1 MAAVSRTN
9 KPSKVTSH
17 PDWCDPERCGYLVP
31 PVMAHMAR
39 RHRGPMQR
47 VGDGRAAGLVVTYLI
62 GAEAL
67 DGALVGVHVTCR
79 SGIAWA
85 ELSLLQAIELAEQLG
100 ALVKQVLG
108 EPKADDE

>member
-1 MAAVSRTN
+1 MSRTN
-9 KPSKVTSH
+9 KPSEVTSH

-62 GAEAL
+62 AAEASG
-67 DGALVGVHVTCR
+67 GALVGVHVTCR

-85 ELSLLQAIELAEQLG
+85 ELSLLQTIELAEQLN

-108 EPKADDE
+108 ESRADDE

>member
-1 MAAVSRTN
+1 MSRTN
-9 KPSKVTSH
+9 RPSKVTSH
-17 PDWCDPERCGYLVP
+17 PDWCDQERCGYLVP

-39 RHRGPMQR
+39 RHRGSIQR

-67 DGALVGVHVTCR
+67 GGALVGVHVTCR

-108 EPKADDE
+108 ESRADDE

>member
-1 MAAVSRTN
+1 MSRTN
-9 KPSKVTSH
+9 RPLKVTNH
-17 PDWCDPERCGYLVP
+17 PDWCDPDRCGYLVP

-62 GAEAL
+62 GAEAS

-100 ALVKQVLG
+100 ALVEQVLG
-108 EPKADDE
+108 EPRADHE